1 MSGSY
6 HARNPSGVPA
16 LGLAVSDPPT
26 QAELQAVAAKL
37 DELIA
42 ALRRE
47 PQGRGRSAVLVKN

>member
-1 MSGSY
+1 MTAADLLNERIN

-26 QAELQAVAAKL
+26 QAEMQAVAAKL

-42 ALRRE
+42 ALQRE
-47 PQGRGRSAVLVKN
+47 P